1 MRIRISLMKKNDD
14 QQTINEKA
22 LPPGIGMN
30 GGTLMYL
37 LASDSDLDV
46 NASFVLSSRPYSY

>member
-1 MRIRISLMKKNDD
+1 MKKNDD
-14 QQTINEKA
+14 QQTIKPINEKA

-46 NASFVLSSRPYSY
+46 NASFVLSSRPDSY

>member
-1 MRIRISLMKKNDD
+1 MKKNDD

-30 GGTLMYL
+30 GGALMYL

-46 NASFVLSSRPYSY
+46 NASFVLPSCPYSY